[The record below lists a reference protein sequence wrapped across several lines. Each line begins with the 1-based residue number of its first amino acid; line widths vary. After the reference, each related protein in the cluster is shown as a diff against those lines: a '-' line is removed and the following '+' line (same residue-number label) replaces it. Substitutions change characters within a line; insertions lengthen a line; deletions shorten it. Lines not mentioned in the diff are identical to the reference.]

1 MRKRVN
7 NERNNIIK
15 VLKNIFWDVDI
26 DAYKDD
32 IPSLDVLKQQEE
44 ENRELIEK
52 LEADTI
58 AREKRIES
66 KREALEKK
74 YAASNN
80 KKKTANKP
88 NTSKVKV
95 ERRTS
100 QEREGREER

>member
-1 MRKRVN
+1 MKEKVK
-7 NERNNIIK
+7 EDKKSIIK
-15 VLKNIFWDVDI
+15 ILKNIFWDVDI

-58 AREKRIES
+58 AREKKIES